1 MTKYILH
8 GGETSRQSPDNKH
21 QNYLLHH
28 LTSSMRFAPGW
39 RQMLT

>member
-8 GGETSRQSPDNKH
+8 GGNTSNKTGDNKH

-28 LTSSMRFAPGW
+28 LTPNIRL
-39 RQMLT
+39 R